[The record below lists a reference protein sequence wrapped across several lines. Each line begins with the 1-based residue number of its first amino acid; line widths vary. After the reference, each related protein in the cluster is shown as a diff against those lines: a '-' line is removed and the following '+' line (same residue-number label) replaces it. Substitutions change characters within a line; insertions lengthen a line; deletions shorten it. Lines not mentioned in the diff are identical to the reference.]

1 MMPMEPWWTHGITLG
16 LVRECFP
23 GTMTLMFIEIYI
35 ELVELVLCLWMFM
48 IVYSQ
53 RKETST
59 IMLKQRCWWFLAE
72 WIWDG
77 WKWYDGLNIRSLCN
91 WFQSPYIISLPF
103 TLIECTWI
111 CAGSWNDSHLLCGNN
126 SLSNKST
133 SPKWCISWRGIRCR
147 PQSAFH
153 GFSFWLRMFVLPR
166 RDWNFGRIAILPTPE
181 IKRNM
186 FPKEMSS
193 INIFV
198 LLLSMFS
205 NS

>member
-1 MMPMEPWWTHGITLG
+1 MNPGYTLG
-16 LVRECFP
+16 LFRECFP

-35 ELVELVLCLWMFM
+35 YIEFVELVLCLWIFM

-53 RKETST
+53 RRETSCW
-59 IMLKQRCWWFLAE
+59 KACWWFLAE
-72 WIWDG
+72 RIWDG
-77 WKWYDGLNIRSLCN
+77 WKWYDGLNIRSLYKR
-91 WFQSPYIISLPF
+91 FQSPYIILSPF

-126 SLSNKST
+126 SPSNKST
-133 SPKWCISWRGIRCR
+133 SPKWCINWRGIRCR

-166 RDWNFGRIAILPTPE
+166 RDWNFGRIAVIPTPE

-193 INIFV
+193 INVFV
-198 LLLSMFS
+198 LLMSTFS

>member
-1 MMPMEPWWTHGITLG
+1 
-16 LVRECFP
+16 
-23 GTMTLMFIEIYI
+23 
-35 ELVELVLCLWMFM
+35 M

-59 IMLKQRCWWFLAE
+59 IMLKKGVDDFLPKGFGM
-72 WIWDG
+72 DG
-77 WKWYDGLNIRSLCN
+77 SGMMGWTFGVYIYIYNR
-91 WFQSPYIISLPF
+91 FQSPYIILLPF

-111 CAGSWNDSHLLCGNN
+111 CAGSWHDSQLFCSNN
-126 SLSNKST
+126 SLSNRST
-133 SPKWCISWRGIRCR
+133 SPKWCINWRGIRCR

-153 GFSFWLRMFVLPR
+153 SFSFWLRIFVLPR
-166 RDWNFGRIAILPTPE
+166 RDWNFGRIAVIPTPE

-193 INIFV
+193 INVFV
-198 LLLSMFS
+198 LLLSTFS